1 MPNDKGLMSA
11 KLRNDMGGMAVM
23 ADVQAENSRLKKSSP
38 AKAKA
43 TSNTPPPKYAG
54 MAGSNVPKSKPKMKA
69 KRKMRE
75 DTQKNMT
82 RVGKKGSEI
91 TNKQKEA
98 MIASRR
104 RLK

>member
-1 MPNDKGLMSA
+1 MANDKGLMSA

-23 ADVQAENSRLKKSSP
+23 ADVQAENSRLSKSPKKAAASKPSG
-38 AKAKA
+38 
-43 TSNTPPPKYAG
+43 PPPKYAG
-54 MAGSNVPKSKPKMKA
+54 MAGSNIPKSKPKMKA
-69 KRKMRE
+69 KKKMRE

-91 TNKQKEA
+91 SNAKKEA
-98 MIASRR
+98 MIASRK